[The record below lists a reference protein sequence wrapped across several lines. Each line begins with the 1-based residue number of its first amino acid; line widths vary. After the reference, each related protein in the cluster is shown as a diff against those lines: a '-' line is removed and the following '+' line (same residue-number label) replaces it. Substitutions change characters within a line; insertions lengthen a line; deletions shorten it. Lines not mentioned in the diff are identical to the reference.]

1 MTIKKANVLAFSFSL
16 HLHQQDIHSQSGR
29 GAHED
34 DGLARLDYHVV

>member
-1 MTIKKANVLAFSFSL
+1 MYNLFSRIPL

-34 DGLARLDYHVV
+34 DGLTRLDYHVV